1 LSRLVWALVLLAMA
15 SSAPATIPVSARS
28 RQAAEATAPRLQTE
42 LAARGLQLGAPVF
55 IRIFKQEKVLEVWL
69 RKGPRYALFKSYPIC
84 TWSGELGP
92 KLKTGD
98 GQSPEGFYFVPP
110 GRLNPWSQ
118 FHLSFDLGYPNAYD
132 RAHGRTG
139 GYLMVH
145 GNCVSIG
152 CYAMTDPFIEE
163 IYTLVEAALRDGQPY
178 FRVHVF
184 PFRMTEAN
192 LERHQESEWFEFW
205 QNLKEGHDWFE
216 RTGTPPDV
224 KVQSRK
230 YVFGPSD

>member
-1 LSRLVWALVLLAMA
+1 
-15 SSAPATIPVSARS
+15 
-28 RQAAEATAPRLQTE
+28 
-42 LAARGLQLGAPVF
+42 
-55 IRIFKQEKVLEVWL
+55 
-69 RKGPRYALFKSYPIC
+69 
-84 TWSGELGP
+84 
-92 KLKTGD
+92 
-98 GQSPEGFYFVPP
+98 VPP